1 MRRES
6 AGIGMTS
13 QRTRERMVTR
23 LLEQGVRDLRVL
35 EVMRS
40 VPRHLFVDEAL
51 ATRAYE
57 DTALPIGS
65 GQTISQPY
73 AVARMTEA
81 LLNGGRPRKVLEV
94 GTGCGY
100 QSAVLAAL
108 ADEVFS
114 VERIGD
120 LVRRTRQRLQALQV
134 RNVRIRHGD
143 GYAGWAEHA
152 PYDAILVA
160 AAPTQLPAALTEQ
173 LAEGGRLIVP
183 VGGRGQQQ
191 LLLITRDGGELTQ
204 EVLEMVS
211 FVPMVHGAL

>member
-1 MRRES
+1 MRES

-23 LLEQGVRDLRVL
+23 LMEQGIRDLRVL

-40 VPRHLFVDEAL
+40 LPRHLFVDEAL

-81 LLNGGRPRKVLEV
+81 LLNGGRPGKVLEV

-108 ADEVFS
+108 AAEVYS

-120 LVRRTRQRLQALQV
+120 LVRRTRERLQRMQL
-134 RNVRIRHGD
+134 RNVRILHGD
-143 GYAGWAEHA
+143 GYAGWVEHG
-152 PYDAILVA
+152 PYDGILVA
-160 AAPTQLPAALTEQ
+160 AAPTQVPAALLEQ

-183 VGGRGQQQ
+183 VGTRGSQQ
-191 LLLITRDGGELTQ
+191 LLCISRVDGELKQ
-204 EVLEMVS
+204 DVLELVS
-211 FVPMVHGAL
+211 FVPMVHGASQ

>member
-1 MRRES
+1 MRES

-23 LLEQGVRDLRVL
+23 LMEQGIRDLRVL
-35 EVMRS
+35 EVMRTL
-40 VPRHLFVDEAL
+40 PRHLFVDEAL

-81 LLNGGRPRKVLEV
+81 LLNGGCPGKVLEV

-108 ADEVFS
+108 AGEIFS

-120 LVRRTRQRLQALQV
+120 LVRRTRERLQRLHI

-143 GYAGWAEHA
+143 GYAGWAEHG
-152 PYDAILVA
+152 PYDGILVA
-160 AAPTQLPAALTEQ
+160 AAPTQVPAALLEQ

-183 VGGRGQQQ
+183 VGNRGSQQ
-191 LLLITRDGGELTQ
+191 LLLVSRNNGELKQ

-211 FVPMVHGAL
+211 FVPMVPGASQ

>member
-23 LLEQGVRDLRVL
+23 LMEQGIRDLRVL

-40 VPRHLFVDEAL
+40 IPRHLFVDEAL

-81 LLNGGRPRKVLEV
+81 LLGGGRPRKVLEV

-120 LVRRTRQRLQALQV
+120 LVRRTRQRLQTLQV

-191 LLLITRDGGELTQ
+191 LLLISRDSGELAQ

>member
-1 MRRES
+1 MRES

-23 LLEQGVRDLRVL
+23 LMEQGIRDLRVL
-35 EVMRS
+35 EVMRTL
-40 VPRHLFVDEAL
+40 PRHLFVDEAL

-81 LLNGGRPRKVLEV
+81 LLNGGRPHKVLEV
-94 GTGCGY
+94 GSGCGY

-108 ADEVFS
+108 ADEIFS

-120 LVRRTRQRLQALQV
+120 LVRRARERLQRLHI

-143 GYAGWAEHA
+143 GYAGWAEHG
-152 PYDAILVA
+152 PYDGILVA
-160 AAPTQLPAALTEQ
+160 AAPTQVPAALLEQ

-183 VGGRGQQQ
+183 VGNRGSQQ
-191 LLLITRDGGELTQ
+191 LLLVSRHNGELKQ
-204 EVLEMVS
+204 DVLEMVS
-211 FVPMVHGAL
+211 FVPMVPGASQ